1 MTLVG
6 LEPTISGSVDR
17 CLIHWATGPF
27 THVSIRVPRKK
38 LQNNSNHQPT
48 TGIEPATFCLRSR
61 RSTAKLHWRV
71 ATSAT
76 TQTNE
81 FCQKQK
87 KTFTWMRTIQQ
98 NVTELNYPTEK
109 TTETIRKTNKISCFF
124 QKNKNSAAGTR
135 TRVAR
140 VKAEYPNQLDYSGH
154 MKFKI
159 YSCHI

>member
-38 LQNNSNHQPT
+38 LQKNSNHQPT

-87 KTFTWMRTIQQ
+87 KTFTWTYHSTKCYRTKLSYRK
-98 NVTELNYPTEK
+98 NNRNY
-109 TTETIRKTNKISCFF
+109 S
-124 QKNKNSAAGTR
+124 KNKHNFLFFSKKQKFRCRDSNPGR
-135 TRVAR
+135 SGESRV
-140 VKAEYPNQLDYSGH
+140 S
-154 MKFKI
+154 
-159 YSCHI
+159 